1 MPAVCRRWPPP
12 TPATMSVR
20 RRSWPGWWPGTAR
33 PRSRT
38 TGGFTRSPGCPG
50 PETRR
55 SVVGIPSPPRRDR
68 RQDPRRLSTRRAGPW
83 TTLRRRLVRHRE
95 DHGSN
100 AVPTLAGIDEVR
112 AVRPDA
118 GPQLAEV
125 LGHPSLVL
133 GELDATAASHVD
145 QLLLMADVFDGCAGH
160 VVHTARTRGWPA
172 LSADPGRLRRVD
184 PEVQLDL
191 L

>member
-1 MPAVCRRWPPP
+1 VI
-12 TPATMSVR
+12 
-20 RRSWPGWWPGTAR
+20 
-33 PRSRT
+33 
-38 TGGFTRSPGCPG
+38 GGKVLDASA
-50 PETRR
+50 
-55 SVVGIPSPPRRDR
+55 
-68 RQDPRRLSTRRAGPW
+68 LAA
-83 TTLRRRLVRHRE
+83 LVR
-95 DHGSN
+95 GWLS
-100 AVPTLAGIDEVR
+100 AVAWFATAKTIGLTLYLPSLALNEVR

-133 GELDATAASHVD
+133 GELDAAAARHVD
-145 QLLLMADVFDGCAGH
+145 QLLLAADVFDGCAGH

-172 LSADPGRLRRVD
+172 LSADAGRLRRVD